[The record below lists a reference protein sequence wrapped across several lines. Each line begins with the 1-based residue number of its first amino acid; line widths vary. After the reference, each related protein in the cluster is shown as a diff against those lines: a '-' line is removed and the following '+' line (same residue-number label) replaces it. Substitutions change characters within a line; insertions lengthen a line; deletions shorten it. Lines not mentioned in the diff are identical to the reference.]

1 MQERLEKTTEKGTT
15 IKTLGGGSICTRYGN
30 YRFSLGPTEEN
41 EFAEINCIGMDELT
55 TEFRRYSLEEISQ
68 EYRNSCKEGK
78 PEPVPKYTGGGKVGL
93 LLGLK
98 NPRLHPVLIKTL
110 DSGVAVYKSPFKDVF
125 GSCIIFAGPHK
136 AFTKGNKN
144 ITNEVSLAI
153 HHMATAE

>member
-1 MQERLEKTTEKGTT
+1 
-15 IKTLGGGSICTRYGN
+15 
-30 YRFSLGPTEEN
+30 
-41 EFAEINCIGMDELT
+41 MDELT

-153 HHMATAE
+153 YHMATAEAETWIMRFLMRSRQITYPEQR